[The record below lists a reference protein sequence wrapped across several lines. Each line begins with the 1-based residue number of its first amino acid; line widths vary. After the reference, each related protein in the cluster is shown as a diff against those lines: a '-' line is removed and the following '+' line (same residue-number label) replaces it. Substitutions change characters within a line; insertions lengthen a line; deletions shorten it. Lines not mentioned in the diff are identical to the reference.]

1 MGYRTEHSTD
11 YEVVSGG
18 GGAPGARVLSDASG
32 EPQPRILLAGAHSE
46 MREQIPRALMAR
58 GYRVIAAENGKI
70 ALESARAD
78 PPSLILSDVMMP
90 ELDGFGLVRELRQDP
105 LTRGIP
111 IILLSELTGDEEKGE
126 DQAASADDY
135 LTEPFSARELTACVA
150 TQLKLARLRQDSEKS
165 LRDLQ
170 ERLRQALIAQKQSE
184 AKTRATLN
192 TITDGVYVID
202 ADARLV
208 FLNETSRRL
217 AVQHGQNPDEMIG
230 RNIFEVFP
238 EVQYAEGE
246 IPLKQALSER
256 VPTETKCFFAQWRT
270 WFRIRRYPTSDGGM
284 FSFFQD
290 ITETHQAQ
298 ARTEFLAQLTQKLST
313 VSDPAEINAI
323 ATSEL
328 GEFLHLKGCSFIEAI
343 PGSQQV
349 RMLPDWQADKSMVDA
364 GVYSPGQFG
373 QPELWKAYQR
383 GVVAIDDVGAHPW
396 TKEFRANYESNHI
409 GAFVLAPFIRE
420 GRWVV
425 CLAAS
430 SVQPRQWT
438 VEEKQLLE
446 SVVARVWPLIERA
459 RAEEKLREAN
469 VLLVDKAAHLEAL
482 VQQRTA
488 KLRETIGELEAFSYS
503 IAHDLRAPL
512 RSLQGFSELLLTE
525 YGDQVKGDCQ
535 HLLHRISK
543 AALRMD
549 QLIRDVLNYSRVMRE
564 DFPSGKVDVEQLLR
578 GIVDSYP
585 ALGPDKAEIILEGP
599 FPTVLGNE
607 AMLTQ
612 VFSNLMG
619 NAVKFIPAETKPRIK
634 IWAEPQGE
642 QVRLFVQDNGIGIPA
657 DQHEKIFEM
666 FQQVSKNFEGTG
678 IGLAI
683 VKKAVER
690 MGGKVGLE
698 SELGQGSTFWI
709 ELQKA

>member
-1 MGYRTEHSTD
+1 MGTTMEDSANL
-11 YEVVSGG
+11 EI
-18 GGAPGARVLSDASG
+18 ARIRKEA
-32 EPQPRILLAGAHSE
+32 EEALLD
-46 MREQIPRALMAR
+46 RE
-58 GYRVIAAENGKI
+58 
-70 ALESARAD
+70 
-78 PPSLILSDVMMP
+78 
-90 ELDGFGLVRELRQDP
+90 
-105 LTRGIP
+105 
-111 IILLSELTGDEEKGE
+111 
-126 DQAASADDY
+126 
-135 LTEPFSARELTACVA
+135 
-150 TQLKLARLRQDSEKS
+150 
-165 LRDLQ
+165 
-170 ERLRQALIAQKQSE
+170 ERLRRALIAQKQSE
-184 AKTRATLN
+184 EKMRTTLDS
-192 TITDGVYVID
+192 ITDGLYVVD
-202 ADARLV
+202 ANRRLT
-208 FLNETSRRL
+208 FFNETARRQWI
-217 AVQHGQNPDEMIG
+217 QHGQKLEELIG
-230 RNIFEVFP
+230 RDFFEVFP
-238 EVQYAEGE
+238 EVEWEPSGSAMTRTL
-246 IPLKQALSER
+246 IER
-256 VPTETKCFFAQWRT
+256 VPTETDCFFTPWQK
-270 WFRIRRYPTSDGGM
+270 WFRVRRYPTSDGGV

-290 ITETHQAQ
+290 ITESRQTE
-298 ARTEFLAQLTQKLST
+298 ARAEFLAQLTQKLST
-313 VSDPAEINAI
+313 VSDPARINAI

-349 RMLPDWQADKSMVDA
+349 RVLPDWQADKSMANA
-364 GVYSPGQFG
+364 GIYSPGQFG
-373 QPELWKAYQR
+373 HPELWKAYQR
-383 GVVAIDDVGAHPW
+383 GVVAIDDVAAHPW
-396 TKEFRANYESNHI
+396 TKEFIANYESNHI

-420 GRWVV
+420 SRWVV
-425 CLAAS
+425 CLAVS
-430 SVQPRQWT
+430 SVQPRRWT
-438 VEEKQLLE
+438 AEEKQLLE

-512 RSLQGFSELLLTE
+512 RSLQGFSELLLTD
-525 YGDQVKGDCQ
+525 YGDKMGEDCQ

-543 AALRMD
+543 AARRMD
-549 QLIRDVLNYSRVMRE
+549 QLIQDVLNYSRVMRE
-564 DFPSGKVDVEQLLR
+564 DFPLGTVDVEQLLR

-585 ALGPDKAEIILEGP
+585 TLSPEKAEIILEGP
-599 FPTVLGNE
+599 FPAVLGNE

-634 IWAEPQGE
+634 IWAEPQCE

-666 FQQVSKNFEGTG
+666 FQQVSKSFEGTG

-690 MGGKVGLE
+690 MGGKVGVE